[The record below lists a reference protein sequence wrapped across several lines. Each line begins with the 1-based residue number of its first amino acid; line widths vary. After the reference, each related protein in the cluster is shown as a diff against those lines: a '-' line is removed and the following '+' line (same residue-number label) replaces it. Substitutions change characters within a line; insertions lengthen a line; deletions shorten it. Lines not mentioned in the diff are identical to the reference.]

1 MIWVLALALAQDLD
15 SEKEIAR
22 IKRVHVDR
30 FTPGDGSEQIRDLL
44 IAALQRSK
52 LFIVTEN
59 AERADAFLRGGGED
73 SIFNEE
79 FQFREGLNARVGAGL
94 GRGTGVR
101 SSGANAQAAASDD
114 ESQRLSER
122 RHEALATVRLVNKD
136 GDVLWAITK
145 ESRGSKV
152 KAATVDLVERIVE
165 QLKLDLTSARA
176 AVK

>member
-1 MIWVLALALAQDLD
+1 MIWMLALALAQELD
-15 SEKEIAR
+15 ADKEIAR

-30 FTPGDGSEQIRDLL
+30 FSAGDGSEQIRDLL
-44 IAALQRSK
+44 IAGLQRSK

-59 AERADAFLRGGGED
+59 AERADAFIRGGGED
-73 SIFNEE
+73 IIFNEE
-79 FQFREGLNARVGAGL
+79 FQYREGLNARIGAGL
-94 GRGTGVR
+94 GRGTGMR

-152 KAATVDLVERIVE
+152 KAATVDLVERIIE
-165 QLKLDLTSARA
+165 QLKTDLAAARA
-176 AVK
+176 SK